1 MRARPLSL
9 LFGAR
14 AGLLCALTLSACAG
28 EPKAPAGEDGAT
40 DGADGAADGA
50 SDGEDS
56 GAGDGD
62 SGAPL
67 PLAGCGDGVV
77 EGAEQCDDGA
87 GNSDTRPDACRTSCA
102 LPTCGDAVI
111 DSGERCDDGGRLGGD
126 ACRPDCSPAAGALE
140 AEPNDS
146 PATATPTIA
155 GLTEGALTEGDV
167 DCLVIEAPACAAVRA
182 AQTEGCGANLQLRLH
197 DPVGR
202 LVAVGLPD
210 AAGCLQLD
218 PSLSPGAAF
227 VAAGPQTLCLS
238 ALDTA
243 TPTSAPLWALQIGVE
258 DSPPTEIDAED
269 DIDRDGIPAS
279 CDEDLD
285 GDGVPNDED
294 TCPELPNGPGP
305 DLLRTSG
312 DGFLRDLLV
321 AGPYTGTTSADRC
334 LPSADDLVA
343 SPDSA
348 AAPAPGVEAGAQV
361 WAVLRSATDRIE
373 LLTDFGGV
381 SAPREVYAAVYLRSP
396 TARVATL
403 ALGPDDGARAWLD
416 AAEVLEVSSCQGT
429 NVDQFQAEVALS
441 GDWQRLM
448 VKVRDQGGGWGT
460 YIRLLDG
467 DGLPITD
474 LELALGPEGVDV
486 LDQTDS
492 DGDGVGDVCDDT
504 P

>member
-1 MRARPLSL
+1 MRTRPLSL
-9 LFGAR
+9 LPGAR
-14 AGLLCALTLSACAG
+14 AGLLLALALAACGAD
-28 EPKAPAGEDGAT
+28 PKDADSDSPADGADGSSDGTDST
-40 DGADGAADGA
+40 DGADGA
-50 SDGEDS
+50 DGEDS
-56 GAGDGD
+56 GTDGED

-67 PLAGCGDGVV
+67 PLAGCGD
-77 EGAEQCDDGA
+77 AA
-87 GNSDTRPDACRTSCA
+87 NSDTRPDACRTTCA
-102 LPTCGDAVI
+102 LPGCGDAVI
-111 DSGERCDDGGRLGGD
+111 DSGESCDDGGRLGGD
-126 ACRPDCSPAAGALE
+126 ACRPDCSPAVGALE
-140 AEPNDS
+140 AEPNDAPS
-146 PATATPTIA
+146 TATPIAA
-155 GLTEGALTEGDV
+155 GLVEGALGEGDV
-167 DCLVIEAPACAAVRA
+167 DCVVLEAPACAAVRA

-197 DPVGR
+197 DPLGR

-210 AAGCLQLD
+210 AAGCLRLD
-218 PSLSPGAAF
+218 PADAPGAAF
-227 VAAGPQTLCLS
+227 VAAGPQTLCLA

-243 TPTSAPLWALQIGVE
+243 TPTSAPLWALQVGVE
-258 DSPPTEIDAED
+258 DSPPTSWGAAD

-279 CDEDLD
+279 CDEDID
-285 GDGVPNDED
+285 GDSVPNDED
-294 TCPELPNGPGP
+294 NCPDLPNGPGL
-305 DLLRTSG
+305 DVLRTSA

-334 LPSADDLVA
+334 RPSDADLVA

-348 AAPAPGVEAGAQV
+348 AAPSPGAAAGALA
-361 WAVLRSATDRIE
+361 WTVLRSPSDRIE

-396 TARVATL
+396 TARAATL

-416 AAEVLEVSSCQGT
+416 DAEVLEVSSCQGT
-429 NVDQFQAEVALS
+429 NVDQFQAEIALS
-441 GDWQRLM
+441 GGWQRLM

-474 LELALGPEGVDV
+474 LELALGPDGVDV